1 MYEMR
6 DDIPGVKFVKGGQAG
21 WTPVQKPESG
31 LDQAIDREEGNGTLT
46 TPRRATIWR
55 SYRSNNY
62 AKEVAYREISGT
74 PGLLFRRGNT
84 RHSYEWLP
92 VVPSPIASRTRNKTV
107 TVYIA
112 SLL

>member
-62 AKEVAYREISGT
+62 VKEVAYLIAKCLYKMFKLRSSF
-74 PGLLFRRGNT
+74 LY
-84 RHSYEWLP
+84 HS
-92 VVPSPIASRTRNKTV
+92 
-107 TVYIA
+107 
-112 SLL
+112 